1 MVDRILCKVISA
13 NTQVSTQPC
22 FLIGASLEHTGTT
35 DLEIYN
41 EADATSSTTSKQV
54 IALKG
59 SNTVSVILP
68 MPGIKCEGIYAN
80 YFAGSGRVYYY
91 YEK

>member
-1 MVDRILCKVISA
+1 MKRILYAVITA

-22 FLIGASLEHTGTT
+22 WLIGASLEHTGTT
-35 DLEIYN
+35 DLEIYD
-41 EADATSSTTSKQV
+41 EADAGGNTARQV

-68 MPGIKCEGIYAN
+68 MPGIKCEGIYAK
-80 YFAGSGRVYYY
+80 YFAGSGRVFYYY
-91 YEK
+91 DE

>member
-1 MVDRILCKVISA
+1 MVDRILCKVITT

-35 DLEIYN
+35 DLEIYD
-41 EADATSSTTSKQV
+41 EADAGGNTARQV

-68 MPGIKCEGIYAN
+68 MPGIKCEGIYVKYA
-80 YFAGSGRVYYY
+80 AGTGIVYYY